1 MQNSR
6 IIYVYKYFYDKY
18 SILTITHPYFK
29 LYPIPGQ
36 VNLRVLVPLITSL
49 IWRAVLPMVFLVA
62 AFENFLLQKALS
74 I

>member
-6 IIYVYKYFYDKY
+6 IIYVYKYVYDKY

-49 IWRAVLPMVFLVA
+49 I
-62 AFENFLLQKALS
+62 
-74 I
+74 